1 MGRNKD
7 SKAVSGSPPEKQ
19 PEEEDGLEREAYL
32 EERKTLVE
40 AEGEASQSLDKAL
53 ITLSAGAF
61 GLSLL
66 FIFRIAPEPKALLW
80 LYIAWGGFILSLVS
94 ILSSFLVSQKA
105 FRRARDIL
113 DDYRHAAGDQPS
125 NPWSTTTSG
134 LTIVSIISFVCG
146 VVALAYFAV
155 RNLG

>member
-1 MGRNKD
+1 MEDRANKD
-7 SKAVSGSPPEKQ
+7 PKGTCEPPV
-19 PEEEDGLEREAYL
+19 EEDGLEREAYL
-32 EERKTLVE
+32 EERKALVE

-66 FIFRIAPEPKALLW
+66 FIFRIAPEPAALWW

-94 ILSSFLVSQKA
+94 ILSSFLASQKA
-105 FRRARDIL
+105 FRRARELL
-113 DDYRHAAGDQPS
+113 DTYYQDASGNQVHSGWD
-125 NPWSTTTSG
+125 TVTGG
-134 LTIVSIISFVCG
+134 LTLVSIVSFVCG
-146 VVALAYFAV
+146 VVALAVFAT